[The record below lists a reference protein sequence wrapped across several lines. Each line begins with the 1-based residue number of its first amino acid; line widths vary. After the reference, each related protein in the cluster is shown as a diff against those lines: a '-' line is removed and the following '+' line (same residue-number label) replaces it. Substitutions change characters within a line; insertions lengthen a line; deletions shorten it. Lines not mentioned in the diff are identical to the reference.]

1 MICIIIYNLCKSYNI
16 KGGNIEEN
24 IKIKVFKDILK
35 DTNNGTWLNINS
47 DSIKTEKIIQKGQ
60 MEDLTIL
67 FKKDS
72 NSFFNINIP
81 YDKYKITNIL
91 NNIFINDKDNTGIK
105 K

>member
-1 MICIIIYNLCKSYNI
+1 
-16 KGGNIEEN
+16 
-24 IKIKVFKDILK
+24 
-35 DTNNGTWLNINS
+35 
-47 DSIKTEKIIQKGQ
+47 

-105 K
+105 IDLK